1 MEKVARYVGLDVHKE
16 SITIAVADG
25 SGGESSVVGKIPNQW
40 QALSKTLK
48 RLGPSQALFV
58 CYEAGPCGYGL
69 YRRLSAAGYFC
80 MVVAPSMI
88 PKAAGDRVKNDRRD
102 AKKLARLFRSGDL
115 VAVWVPDEESE
126 AVRDLIR
133 ARDDAKKAERVTRQQ
148 LGKFLLRH
156 GRRFPGKT
164 SWSVKHLEWIRTQRF
179 EQQAQ
184 QLTLEDYLHAVLE
197 ATERVSRLDKAIE
210 EQVKCWSRAP
220 LVKALQAFR
229 GVRLLTAAA
238 VTAEIGDFRRFSKAP
253 QFMSFLGLTPSESST
268 GDDVRRFSITRTG
281 NKHVRRFLV
290 ESSWSYRFRPGLSYE
305 LRRRNKGVCPEV
317 RRIAWKA
324 QKRLHERYVRLSAK
338 GKPKQKVVTAVARE
352 LAGFIWAAANEIQR
366 QQPQAQ

>member
-184 QLTLEDYLHAVLE
+184 QLTFLSWASLHRKAARVMMCVASASLGRETNMSGVSWWNRAGPIDSGRGSATSCEDETRGCARRYADCLEGTKKASRTVC
-197 ATERVSRLDKAIE
+197 TPQRERE
-210 EQVKCWSRAP
+210 TQ
-220 LVKALQAFR
+220 
-229 GVRLLTAAA
+229 T
-238 VTAEIGDFRRFSKAP
+238 
-253 QFMSFLGLTPSESST
+253 
-268 GDDVRRFSITRTG
+268 
-281 NKHVRRFLV
+281 
-290 ESSWSYRFRPGLSYE
+290 
-305 LRRRNKGVCPEV
+305 KGRHCCRQGA
-317 RRIAWKA
+317 RRIHLGCSK
-324 QKRLHERYVRLSAK
+324 
-338 GKPKQKVVTAVARE
+338 
-352 LAGFIWAAANEIQR
+352 
-366 QQPQAQ
+366 